1 LQIYFQTIKDLKTMK
16 EPTIDR
22 MFQHISQVLE
32 SAIIDK
38 DKFYQKEVI
47 LDVRLLKLIDN
58 REKIL

>member
-1 LQIYFQTIKDLKTMK
+1 
-16 EPTIDR
+16 